1 MTNKA
6 NCYTCKYKYMKGSK
20 QGDLGHCYIF
30 RHEPVETCM
39 QHSVSSLSELA
50 ENLPEFRT
58 VIMNLKRGE

>member
-1 MTNKA
+1 
-6 NCYTCKYKYMKGSK
+6 MKGSK